1 MFDIV
6 IATYNR
12 PQNVIS
18 LVNQILS
25 LNYGPERLIVVDSSD
40 VYNEKLF
47 NNNKVKYLK
56 STYKAQP
63 YQRYV
68 GLLSSDSEYVF
79 FLDDDLEILCHSVF
93 TDIINVFN
101 ENENIVGVAGKV
113 DYKSGLFVQDTLKS
127 YSRYLGKLKPFLEK
141 ISLNYTPQYGRISI
155 NGNGGGYPLTSSFVD
170 YFPGPNMAFKRE
182 VALNLFDENLFE
194 AYTMKIGKGED
205 KYLSMRANLYGDLYC
220 LANKYYFNHPPI
232 ESSYNSGLREFQTK
246 QSFSRFMLMKQY
258 MNVFYNL
265 NHFTIFVYLWYS
277 FFRLLG
283 SLNNLE
289 RFKGI
294 IQGIK
299 LVFKYYIRPKK
310 IFQEISFFD
319 SAVNDFKNNNN

>member
-1 MFDIV
+1 MSLNI
-6 IATYNR
+6 IISTCNR
-12 PQNVIS
+12 PIQLRS
-18 LVNQILS
+18 LVNCLLQ
-25 LNYGPERLIVVDSSD
+25 YGAIVDKIIIVDSSD
-40 VYNEKLF
+40 SKIIFPKDNKLKHIYSSF
-47 NNNKVKYLK
+47 
-56 STYKAQP
+56 KAQP

-68 GLLSSDSEYVF
+68 GLLSSESEYVV
-79 FLDDDLEILCHSVF
+79 FLDDDLEILCTSVF
-93 TDIINVFN
+93 SDILDVFRSDST
-101 ENENIVGVAGKV
+101 IVGVTAKV

-127 YSRYLGKLKPFLEK
+127 YSKYLGVFKPFLER
-141 ISLNYTPQYGRISI
+141 ISLNYTPKHGKISI

-205 KYLSMRANLYGDLYC
+205 KYLSMKANLFGNLYC

-246 QSFSRFMLMKQY
+246 QSYSRYMLMKQY
-258 MNVFYNL
+258 MNVFYNF
-265 NHFTIFVYLWYS
+265 NYFTIFVYLWYS
-277 FFRLLG
+277 LFRLLG

-310 IFQEISFFD
+310 IFQDISFFD
-319 SAVNDFKNNNN
+319 IAINDSKNNNN

>member
-1 MFDIV
+1 MFDII
-6 IATYNR
+6 IATCNR
-12 PQNVIS
+12 PQNINS
-18 LVNQILS
+18 LVDQILS
-25 LNYGPERLIVVDSSD
+25 LNSGLKKLIVVDSSD
-40 VYNEKLF
+40 EFNEKLF
-47 NNNKVKYLK
+47 NNTKVKYLK

-68 GLLSSDSEYVF
+68 GLLSSESEYIV
-79 FLDDDLEILCHSVF
+79 FLDDDLEILFHSVF

-101 ENENIVGVAGKV
+101 QNENIVGVTAKV

-194 AYTMKIGKGED
+194 AYSMKIGKGED
-205 KYLSMRANLYGDLYC
+205 KYLSMKANLYGDLYC

-246 QSFSRFMLMKQY
+246 QSFSRYMLMKQY

-265 NHFTIFVYLWYS
+265 NQFTIFVYLWYS
-277 FFRLLG
+277 SFRLLG
-283 SLNNLE
+283 SLNNFE

-299 LVFKYYIRPKK
+299 LVFKYCIRPKK
-310 IFQEISFFD
+310 IFQDISFFD
-319 SAVNDFKNNNN
+319 IAINDSKNNKS